1 MHERADVQLFL
12 TKKTVRVIRSTCISI
27 KSLLFQ
33 WSVLLHWKCCQASL
47 ASDKITETR
56 QHAEFSSPSCFQ
68 PQSHGCEAKAI
79 KVYKYVNMC
88 RTSQQKPGNDIFP
101 ALVWQIPKSA
111 PKLETLMTAN
121 KLQMVKVRTTPLSG
135 SPSTAPFRTITSQR
149 YITSAAAKGPRD
161 SLWSKGEGQGVVMF
175 ASEIM
180 APCVF

>member
-1 MHERADVQLFL
+1 MPARY
-12 TKKTVRVIRSTCISI
+12 S
-27 KSLLFQ
+27 
-33 WSVLLHWKCCQASL
+33 SL
-47 ASDKITETR
+47 AWDKISATH
-56 QHAEFSSPSCFQ
+56 QLAEFSSPSCFQ

-88 RTSQQKPGNDIFP
+88 RTSQQKPGNDIFL

-111 PKLETLMTAN
+111 PKLETLMTTN

-135 SPSTAPFRTITSQR
+135 SPSAAPFLTITCQR
-149 YITSAAAKGPRD
+149 HITSPAARGSRD
-161 SLWSKGEGQGVVMF
+161 SLWSKVEGQGVVMF